1 MVVGWAYDLKT
12 VSEDLIR
19 RRAERTGDG
28 ITYKYTKC
36 VKPTENVDQQ
46 QKHQQSHHHHHSDD
60 NFVWGW
66 DDDAMDKYD
75 KDNAI
80 IINKGKS
87 S

>member
-28 ITYKYTKC
+28 IPYKYTKC
-36 VKPTENVDQQ
+36 VKRTDEPD
-46 QKHQQSHHHHHSDD
+46 QQSHHHHHSDD

-75 KDNAI
+75 KENAI
-80 IINKGKS
+80 IINKEKS